1 MADFFIYWGSHLQAE
16 KRSFGVTVQRTGV
29 PIAVA
34 LFVVGCTSYHFVEV
48 LDKPDTMIAAGGEAF
63 VMNPALDLEL
73 DILRRSGLYDLT
85 DDSSATM
92 KIELKPLE
100 VAGACGNPLLGT
112 VPTLGLLPGVVYDQ
126 YRFSYSEETVSGVR
140 ERNVLIVVQ
149 MRVWAFEFLFSGN
162 RKDEIARGLRVAF
175 NRQ

>member
-1 MADFFIYWGSHLQAE
+1 MRQ
-16 KRSFGVTVQRTGV
+16 T
-29 PIAVA
+29 AVLLA
-34 LFVVGCTSYHFVEV
+34 LVLWVAGCTSYHFVEV
-48 LDKPDTMIAAGGEAF
+48 IDKHETTIAAGGEAF
-63 VMNPALDLEL
+63 VINPALGQEL
-73 DILRRSGLYDLT
+73 DILRRARLYELT
-85 DDSSATM
+85 DDSSATI

-112 VPTLGLLPGVVYDQ
+112 TLTLGLFPGAVYDQ
-126 YRFSYSEETVSGVR
+126 YRFSYSERTVSGVS

-162 RKDEIARGLRVAF
+162 KKDEIARGLRVAF